1 MKNLGAKSLSAVF
14 WGTGGAIIRL
24 ILQFGA
30 QVVLARILGP
40 EQYGLFAIGA
50 IVIGFSGFFS
60 DIGLAYGLIQKET
73 VVDRDIRFVFT
84 WQVIL
89 GLAVTLAIGL
99 SAEAIATFFG
109 DARAADVV
117 KALAIICLLNA
128 LAAPS
133 LNLLKRNLDFRRIQ
147 MAQITGFIV
156 GYVFFGIPLA
166 LYGSQAWALVVAWLI
181 QATVFLALTYAA
193 TRHPLAPLI
202 RYENAKSLSA
212 YGATV
217 LVTNLVNWL
226 INNVDR
232 VIIGRVFSSREIG
245 LYATSYN
252 MLYTPTTSL
261 LGIVQP
267 VFFSAASRSTH
278 NPEVIASS
286 YRALIGAVVVFV
298 LPAFAVIGAIAET
311 FVLALYGPKWHEA
324 VALLRPLALAMPLF
338 LIWGFTTPLLWT
350 GGHASKEF
358 RVQLPI
364 ALIWIGACWLAAQQS
379 VEMVAWTVLAL
390 FVVRCLVIVG
400 SAIRILKMD
409 ILPIWRSV
417 RGGLLIAPLLALLVF
432 SVDALCHDF
441 HPIARLALDALL
453 GALGLMALLRI
464 LPWSIGIELAQL
476 LNRILD
482 RTPVK
487 VARHLAFLGRA
498 GKSE

>member
-14 WGTGGAIIRL
+14 WGTGGAVIRL
-24 ILQFGA
+24 VLQFGA

-50 IVIGFSGFFS
+50 VVIGFSNFFS

-89 GLAVTLAIGL
+89 GVGVTLAIGL

-117 KALAIICLLNA
+117 KALAIVCLLNA

-156 GYVFFGIPLA
+156 GYIFFGIPLA
-166 LYGSQAWALVVAWLI
+166 FYGSQAWALVIAWLI
-181 QATVFLALTYAA
+181 QAMVFLVLTYSA
-193 TRHPLAPLI
+193 TRHPLAPLM

-217 LVTNLVNWL
+217 LITNLVNWL

-245 LYATSYN
+245 LYATTYN

-261 LGIVQP
+261 LGVVQP
-267 VFFSAASRSTH
+267 VFFSAASRATH
-278 NPEVIASS
+278 NPEAIASS
-286 YRALIGAVVVFV
+286 YRALIGAVVIFI
-298 LPAFAVIGAIAET
+298 LPAFAVIGAISET
-311 FVLALYGPKWHEA
+311 FVLALYGAKWQEA
-324 VALLRPLALAMPLF
+324 VPLFRPLAFAMPLF

-364 ALIWIGACWLAAQQS
+364 ALIWIAACWFAAQKS
-379 VEMVAWTVLAL
+379 VETVTWTVLVL
-390 FVVRCLVIVG
+390 FAVRSSVMVA
-400 SAIRILKMD
+400 SATRTLKMD
-409 ILPIWRSV
+409 PLALWRAV
-417 RGGLLIAPLLALLVF
+417 RGGLFISPLLALIVF
-432 SVDALCHDF
+432 GFDALCHALP
-441 HPIARLALDALL
+441 HVARLALDILL
-453 GALGLMALLRI
+453 SAIGLLALLRI
-464 LPWSIGIELAQL
+464 FPRVIGIELAQL
-476 LNRILD
+476 LNRIINRIPPQLS
-482 RTPVK
+482 
-487 VARHLAFLGRA
+487 RHIAFLGCT
-498 GKSE
+498 GKI